1 MNLPKILINMS
12 GVKFLSIQ
20 KLSNILNPELKGRK
34 HIKLSYFL
42 VKIFAKNTHT
52 VMENFADTADTIK
65 SDNVVLFKITHLPKL
80 CAKKL
85 TLFTHFH
92 LLKVH
97 IVVLKISSVKTE

>member
-1 MNLPKILINMS
+1 MS

-65 SDNVVLFKITHLPKL
+65 SVNVVLFKITHLPKL
-80 CAKKL
+80 CA
-85 TLFTHFH
+85 LFTHFH